1 MLICWLKP
9 GESLTNRI
17 LYKCKKSTPRC
28 VQGPPSPI
36 PQNTCITTCLP
47 LYWRRL
53 AFIRIL
59 KQGKSI
65 LCMMKG
71 LPMDLLLSSSFFLP
85 YLKRQALWL
94 SHINLF
100 FIASALSILLLDD
113 LSLSDYDFPYKA
125 NNAKWDITIDHHFYT

>member
-1 MLICWLKP
+1 MHKTLSEVCS
-9 GESLTNRI
+9 GSTFSDTAEYLT
-17 LYKCKKSTPRC
+17 
-28 VQGPPSPI
+28 
-36 PQNTCITTCLP
+36 TTWFQ

-59 KQGKSI
+59 KQGKGI

-113 LSLSDYDFPYKA
+113 LSLSDNPFPYKA
-125 NNAKWDITIDHHFYT
+125 NNAKWDITIDHHFYTKESNNVY